1 MPTPADVDWATVVE
15 LASAQKVAA
24 IALDGYSKLF
34 EAGMVTVDMDKSLKK
49 QWIGQVIQS
58 YEWKYPTYR
67 ATIGHLASVYARHGI
82 RMMVL
87 KGYGLSLNYPVPM
100 HRPCGDV
107 DFWNFGEYERAD
119 RVLEE
124 ELGIRVDHSHHHH
137 TTFHFEGQFF
147 ENHYDFINVHA
158 HPSSKRVEARLKE
171 LAPVGEEAVEI
182 DGQPIFLPSPD
193 FNALFLLRH
202 TAAHFAAS
210 KMSLRQILDWAT
222 FVQKYHGRI
231 DWKGLETFVES
242 VGMMPFYQI
251 LNGICVDYLGF
262 SAADFP
268 AGRHSVEPRVMEDV
282 LCPEFSDSCPSSL
295 LSQWLWRYRRWCRG
309 AWRQKL
315 VYPESMLR
323 SFFVQ
328 MKSHLMK
335 PAELGKM

>member
-1 MPTPADVDWATVVE
+1 
-15 LASAQKVAA
+15 
-24 IALDGYSKLF
+24 
-34 EAGMVTVDMDKSLKK
+34 
-49 QWIGQVIQS
+49 
-58 YEWKYPTYR
+58 
-67 ATIGHLASVYARHGI
+67 
-82 RMMVL
+82 
-87 KGYGLSLNYPVPM
+87 M

-119 RVLEE
+119 RMLEE
-124 ELGIRVDHSHHHH
+124 ELGIRVDHSHHH

-147 ENHYDFINVHA
+147 ENHYDFVNVHS

-251 LNGICVDYLGF
+251 LNGICVVYLGF
-262 SAADFP
+262 SAEDFP
-268 AGRHSVEPRVMEDV
+268 AGRHSAEARVMEDV

-295 LSQWLWRYRRWCRG
+295 LSQWIWRYRRWRRG

-315 VYPESMLR
+315 VSPESMLR
-323 SFFVQ
+323 TFFVQ

-335 PAELGKM
+335 PAELGKMFGETNAYRKTITKARQ